1 MTSMIER
8 VARAIMD
15 DDGSPCISKLKFK
28 LCKEPDGCI
37 CRSLARSAIEAMR
50 EPTEEMV
57 RMGMTA
63 LPNSTPGRHQKT
75 GWVWDAMIDA
85 ALKEQP

>member
-8 VARAIMD
+8 WAEAMRARRRELIAQPLDRIWPELMKAAL
-15 DDGSPCISKLKFK
+15 I
-28 LCKEPDGCI
+28 
-37 CRSLARSAIEAMR
+37 AMR

-75 GWVWDAMIDA
+75 GWVYNAMIDA